1 MNTEHI
7 LFYPHKEYNTEK
19 EITDNL
25 RNKDYIQYGYIKLR
39 DLNKWLNNEVVSV
52 KMGML
57 TPSNKSYRGL
67 TILESAIKRIK
78 EQDTTALFDDE
89 DELIPIYVFVSTE
102 TDDEWRNYL
111 LSNGFASSRK
121 NANREGIKIKKSD
134 IGLHYGKHYGY
145 DTKEVLSEK
154 ERQRKEEEELK
165 EIQRKRE
172 EEIKEIQRK
181 EEEEQL
187 KRKKEEYEVNKK
199 YFEQTLGYGA
209 NKYET
214 YKRQQYKK
222 IAELQKTNKYT
233 DITINK
239 QTLSIKTFEWS
250 NIYLNKEGV
259 RPLILFISILSLVM
273 NSWLCTSLS
282 LSTSKCFYIFLTLSI
297 ISALSTLYLLMGGG
311 LNLPMGKWVEFSV
324 DGKRKRIDCDEPPH
338 HPIKK
343 SRTYSQ
349 KSIKE
354 KIKPP
359 YIFCGILFIVAILGV
374 WLA

>member
-165 EIQRKRE
+165 ER
-172 EEIKEIQRK
+172 QRK

-187 KRKKEEYEVNKK
+187 KRKKEEYEFNKK
-199 YFEQTLGYGA
+199 YFEQTLGYGDG
-209 NKYET
+209 KYEI
-214 YKRQQYKK
+214 YKRQQYEKV
-222 IAELQKTNKYT
+222 AELQKTNEYV

-239 QTLSIKTFEWS
+239 QTLSIKTFECS
-250 NIYLNKEGV
+250 NIYLNKEV
-259 RPLILFISILSLVM
+259 IMPLILVVSIFSSVILVP
-273 NSWLCTSLS
+273 CTLIETNA
-282 LSTSKCFYIFLTLSI
+282 LNLIFSI
-297 ISALSTLYLLMGGG
+297 ISVLFTLYLLMGGE
-311 LNLPMGKWVEFSV
+311 LRFPMGKWVEFSV
-324 DGKRKRIDCDEPPH
+324 DGKRKRIDCDESP
-338 HPIKK
+338 KL
-343 SRTYSQ
+343 SRTYYH
-349 KSIKE
+349 
-354 KIKPP
+354 KIK
-359 YIFCGILFIVAILGV
+359 V
-374 WLA
+374 

>member
-89 DELIPIYVFVSTE
+89 DELIPIYIFISTE

-111 LSNGFASSRK
+111 LSNGFVSSRK

-154 ERQRKEEEELK
+154 EKQRKREEEQRKREEELK
-165 EIQRKRE
+165 AIQRKRE
-172 EEIKEIQRK
+172 EEIKERQRK

-187 KRKKEEYEVNKK
+187 KRKKEEYEFNKK
-199 YFEQTLGYGA
+199 YFEQTLGYGDG
-209 NKYET
+209 KYEI
-214 YKRQQYKK
+214 YKRQQYEKV
-222 IAELQKTNKYT
+222 AELQKTNKYT

-239 QTLSIKTFEWS
+239 QTLSIKTFECS
-250 NIYLNKEGV
+250 NIYLNKEV
-259 RPLILFISILSLVM
+259 IKPLIWFISIFSSVILV
-273 NSWLCTSLS
+273 SCTLIEITA
-282 LSTSKCFYIFLTLSI
+282 LNLILSI
-297 ISALSTLYLLMGGG
+297 ISALSTLYLLMGGE
-311 LNLPMGKWVEFSV
+311 LRLPMGRWVEFSV
-324 DGKRKRIDCDEPPH
+324 DGKRKRIDCNESP
-338 HPIKK
+338 KL
-343 SRTYSQ
+343 STT
-349 KSIKE
+349 
-354 KIKPP
+354 
-359 YIFCGILFIVAILGV
+359 
-374 WLA
+374 

>member
-89 DELIPIYVFVSTE
+89 DELIPIYIFISTE

-121 NANREGIKIKKSD
+121 NASREGIKIKKSD
-134 IGLHYGKHYGY
+134 IGLNYGKHYGY

-154 ERQRKEEEELK
+154 EKQRKREEELK
-165 EIQRKRE
+165 EIQRK
-172 EEIKEIQRK
+172 K
-181 EEEEQL
+181 EEEKL
-187 KRKKEEYEVNKK
+187 KRKKEEYEENKY
-199 YFEQTLGYGA
+199 YFENVLGYGI
-209 NKYET
+209 NT
-214 YKRQQYKK
+214 YDEYKAKQEEK
-222 IAELQKTNKYT
+222 IQKTNGQFT
-233 DITINK
+233 LDERTLEINGY
-239 QTLSIKTFEWS
+239 E
-250 NIYLNKEGV
+250 
-259 RPLILFISILSLVM
+259 
-273 NSWLCTSLS
+273 
-282 LSTSKCFYIFLTLSI
+282 I
-297 ISALSTLYLLMGGG
+297 ISKATISFESLA
-311 LNLPMGKWVEFSV
+311 K
-324 DGKRKRIDCDEPPH
+324 
-338 HPIKK
+338 
-343 SRTYSQ
+343 
-349 KSIKE
+349 
-354 KIKPP
+354 
-359 YIFCGILFIVAILGV
+359 GILCILLAILMFICLFMTETFLGFVFYLFTPIILVIIGICCLANGEKVTHTKAIPVHIDANGNDCQLSV
-374 WLA
+374 WHDFCKNWEEIEPKLKDSAQKLQ

>member
-57 TPSNKSYRGL
+57 TPNNKSYRGL

-89 DELIPIYVFVSTE
+89 DELVPIYVFVSTE

-111 LSNGFASSRK
+111 LSNGFVSSRK

-154 ERQRKEEEELK
+154 E
-165 EIQRKRE
+165 IQRKRE
-172 EEIKEIQRK
+172 EEIKERQRK
-181 EEEEQL
+181 EEEEIKERQRKEKEEKL
-187 KRKKEEYEVNKK
+187 KRKKEEYEFNKK
-199 YFEQTLGYGA
+199 YFEQTLGYGDG
-209 NKYET
+209 KYEI
-214 YKRQQYKK
+214 YKRQQYEKV
-222 IAELQKTNKYT
+222 AELQKTNEYV

-239 QTLSIKTFEWS
+239 QTLSIKTFECS
-250 NIYLNKEGV
+250 NIYLNKEV
-259 RPLILFISILSLVM
+259 IMALILFISIFSSVILV
-273 NSWLCTSLS
+273 LCTLIETTA
-282 LSTSKCFYIFLTLSI
+282 LNLLLSI
-297 ISALSTLYLLMGGG
+297 ISALFTLYLLMGGK
-311 LNLPMGKWVEFSV
+311 LSLPMGKWVEFSV
-324 DGKRKRIDCDEPPH
+324 DGKRKRIDCDEPP
-338 HPIKK
+338 KL
-343 SRTYSQ
+343 SRTYYQ
-349 KSIKE
+349 
-354 KIKPP
+354 KIKPL
-359 YIFCGILFIVAILGV
+359 YIFCGILFIVAILSV

>member
-89 DELIPIYVFVSTE
+89 DELIPIYIFISTE

-121 NANREGIKIKKSD
+121 NASREGIKIKKSD

-154 ERQRKEEEELK
+154 EKQRKREEELK
-165 EIQRKRE
+165 EIQRK
-172 EEIKEIQRK
+172 
-181 EEEEQL
+181 EEEEKL
-187 KRKKEEYEVNKK
+187 KRKKEEYEENKY
-199 YFEQTLGYGA
+199 YFENVLGYGI
-209 NKYET
+209 NT
-214 YKRQQYKK
+214 YDEYKAK
-222 IAELQKTNKYT
+222 QEEKMQKTNGHFTLDEKTLEIKGYEIISKTTIQYEPLVVGIACILLAIVMFFLTIKVDTLLFGGFFFAIIAVFSMVAGSVFCYMATEKVTHEEEIPVHIDVNGNDVIDVKEKYT
-233 DITINK
+233 N
-239 QTLSIKTFEWS
+239 QTSYISEEPP
-250 NIYLNKEGV
+250 IIV
-259 RPLILFISILSLVM
+259 IIICVILFFIAVIGI
-273 NSWLCTSLS
+273 C
-282 LSTSKCFYIFLTLSI
+282 
-297 ISALSTLYLLMGGG
+297 SA
-311 LNLPMGKWVEFSV
+311 
-324 DGKRKRIDCDEPPH
+324 
-338 HPIKK
+338 
-343 SRTYSQ
+343 
-349 KSIKE
+349 
-354 KIKPP
+354 
-359 YIFCGILFIVAILGV
+359 
-374 WLA
+374 

>member
-111 LSNGFASSRK
+111 LSNGFVSSRK
-121 NANREGIKIKKSD
+121 NANREGVKIKKSD

-154 ERQRKEEEELK
+154 EKQRKREEEQRKREEELK
-165 EIQRKRE
+165 EIQRK
-172 EEIKEIQRK
+172 
-181 EEEEQL
+181 EEEEKL
-187 KRKKEEYEVNKK
+187 KRKKEEYEENKY
-199 YFEQTLGYGA
+199 YFENVLGYGI
-209 NKYET
+209 NT
-214 YKRQQYKK
+214 YDEYKAK
-222 IAELQKTNKYT
+222 QEEKMQKTNGHFTLDEKTLEIRGYK
-233 DITINK
+233 TISK
-239 QTLSIKTFEWS
+239 TTIQYEPLVIGIACILLAIAMFYLTMFYLTIEVDTLLFGGFFFTI
-250 NIYLNKEGV
+250 IAG
-259 RPLILFISILSLVM
+259 LIM
-273 NSWLCTSLS
+273 
-282 LSTSKCFYIFLTLSI
+282 
-297 ISALSTLYLLMGGG
+297 
-311 LNLPMGKWVEFSV
+311 SV
-324 DGKRKRIDCDEPPH
+324 G
-338 HPIKK
+338 
-343 SRTYSQ
+343 
-349 KSIKE
+349 
-354 KIKPP
+354 
-359 YIFCGILFIVAILGV
+359 IFCCVMASEKVTHTKAIPVHIDANGNDCQLSV
-374 WLA
+374 WHDFCKNWEEIEPKLKDSAQKLQ

>member
-57 TPSNKSYRGL
+57 TPNNKSYRGL

-89 DELIPIYVFVSTE
+89 DELVPIYVFVSTE

-111 LSNGFASSRK
+111 LSNGFVSSRK

-154 ERQRKEEEELK
+154 E
-165 EIQRKRE
+165 IQRKRE
-172 EEIKEIQRK
+172 EEIKERQRK
-181 EEEEQL
+181 EEEEKL
-187 KRKKEEYEVNKK
+187 KRKKEEYEFNKK
-199 YFEQTLGYGA
+199 YFQE
-209 NKYET
+209 
-214 YKRQQYKK
+214 
-222 IAELQKTNKYT
+222 
-233 DITINK
+233 
-239 QTLSIKTFEWS
+239 
-250 NIYLNKEGV
+250 
-259 RPLILFISILSLVM
+259 
-273 NSWLCTSLS
+273 
-282 LSTSKCFYIFLTLSI
+282 
-297 ISALSTLYLLMGGG
+297 
-311 LNLPMGKWVEFSV
+311 
-324 DGKRKRIDCDEPPH
+324 
-338 HPIKK
+338 
-343 SRTYSQ
+343 
-349 KSIKE
+349 
-354 KIKPP
+354 IKPP

>member
-25 RNKDYIQYGYIKLR
+25 RNKDYVQYGYIKLR
-39 DLNKWLNNEVVSV
+39 DLNKWLNNEVVPV

-111 LSNGFASSRK
+111 LSNGFAFSRK

-154 ERQRKEEEELK
+154 EIQRKREEELK
-165 EIQRKRE
+165 EIQRKE
-172 EEIKEIQRK
+172 K
-181 EEEEQL
+181 EEQL
-187 KRKKEEYEVNKK
+187 KRKKEEYEENKY
-199 YFEQTLGYGA
+199 YFENVLGYGI
-209 NKYET
+209 NT
-214 YKRQQYKK
+214 YDEYKAK
-222 IAELQKTNKYT
+222 QEEKMQKTSGHFILDEKTLEIKGYK
-233 DITINK
+233 TISK
-239 QTLSIKTFEWS
+239 TTIQYEPLVIGIACILLAIVMFYLTIEVDTL
-250 NIYLNKEGV
+250 
-259 RPLILFISILSLVM
+259 LFGG
-273 NSWLCTSLS
+273 
-282 LSTSKCFYIFLTLSI
+282 FFLTIIAVFIMAVGGVFCYMATEKVTHTKAIPVHIDANGNDCQLSVWHDFCKNWEEI
-297 ISALSTLYLLMGGG
+297 EPKLKDSA
-311 LNLPMGKWVEFSV
+311 
-324 DGKRKRIDCDEPPH
+324 
-338 HPIKK
+338 
-343 SRTYSQ
+343 Q
-349 KSIKE
+349 K
-354 KIKPP
+354 
-359 YIFCGILFIVAILGV
+359 LQ
-374 WLA
+374 

>member
-89 DELIPIYVFVSTE
+89 DELIPIYIFISTE

-154 ERQRKEEEELK
+154 EKQRKREEELK
-165 EIQRKRE
+165 EIQRK
-172 EEIKEIQRK
+172 
-181 EEEEQL
+181 EEEEKL
-187 KRKKEEYEVNKK
+187 KRKKEEYEENKY
-199 YFEQTLGYGA
+199 YFENVLGYGI
-209 NKYET
+209 NT
-214 YKRQQYKK
+214 YDEYKAK
-222 IAELQKTNKYT
+222 QEEKMQKTNGHFTLDEKTLEIKGYEIISKT
-233 DITINK
+233 TI
-239 QTLSIKTFEWS
+239 QYE
-250 NIYLNKEGV
+250 
-259 RPLILFISILSLVM
+259 PLVVGIACILLAIVM
-273 NSWLCTSLS
+273 
-282 LSTSKCFYIFLTLSI
+282 FFLTIKVDTLLFGGFFFAIIAVFSMVAGGVFCYMATEKVTHEEEIPVHIDVNGNDCQLSAWHDFCNKWEEI
-297 ISALSTLYLLMGGG
+297 EPKLKDSA
-311 LNLPMGKWVEFSV
+311 
-324 DGKRKRIDCDEPPH
+324 
-338 HPIKK
+338 
-343 SRTYSQ
+343 Q
-349 KSIKE
+349 K
-354 KIKPP
+354 
-359 YIFCGILFIVAILGV
+359 LQ
-374 WLA
+374 

>member
-89 DELIPIYVFVSTE
+89 DELIPIYIFISTE

-121 NANREGIKIKKSD
+121 NASREGIKIKKSD

-154 ERQRKEEEELK
+154 EK
-165 EIQRKRE
+165 QRKRE
-172 EEIKEIQRK
+172 EEQRKREEELKAIQRK
-181 EEEEQL
+181 EEEAL
-187 KRKKEEYEVNKK
+187 KERQRKEYEINKK
-199 YFEQTLGYGA
+199 YFEQTLGYGT

-222 IAELQKTNKYT
+222 IAELQKANKYT

-239 QTLSIKTFEWS
+239 QTLSIKTFECS
-250 NIYLNKEGV
+250 NIYLNKECV
-259 RPLILFISILSLVM
+259 RPLILFISILSLFM
-273 NSWLCTSLS
+273 NSALCVLFTL
-282 LSTSKCFYIFLTLSI
+282 TDFKCFYIFLTLFI
-297 ISALSTLYLLMGGG
+297 ISVLSTLYLLMGGG

-324 DGKRKRIDCDEPPH
+324 DGKRKRIDCDEPSH
-338 HPIKK
+338 TIKK
-343 SRTYSQ
+343 KQNILS
-349 KSIKE
+349 KNIKE

-359 YIFCGILFIVAILGV
+359 YIFCGILFIVAILSV

>member
-39 DLNKWLNNEVVSV
+39 DLNKWLNNEVVPV

-165 EIQRKRE
+165 ER
-172 EEIKEIQRK
+172 QRK

-187 KRKKEEYEVNKK
+187 KRKKEEYEFNKK
-199 YFEQTLGYGA
+199 YFEQTLGYGDG
-209 NKYET
+209 KYEI
-214 YKRQQYKK
+214 YKRQQYEKV
-222 IAELQKTNKYT
+222 AELQKTNEYV

-239 QTLSIKTFEWS
+239 QTLSIKTFECS
-250 NIYLNKEGV
+250 NIYLNKEV
-259 RPLILFISILSLVM
+259 IMSLILVVSIFSSFILVP
-273 NSWLCTSLS
+273 CTLIETNA
-282 LSTSKCFYIFLTLSI
+282 LNLIFSI
-297 ISALSTLYLLMGGG
+297 ISVLFTLYLLMGGE
-311 LNLPMGKWVEFSV
+311 LRFPMGKWVEFSV
-324 DGKRKRIDCDEPPH
+324 DGKRKRIDCDESP
-338 HPIKK
+338 KL
-343 SRTYSQ
+343 SRTYYH
-349 KSIKE
+349 
-354 KIKPP
+354 KIK
-359 YIFCGILFIVAILGV
+359 V
-374 WLA
+374 